1 MWIRRCLLKQ
11 RSFHRMSRQ
20 MVLLLCESVDAL
32 SNKGLFTGW
41 AGKWLFS
48 CVNLLMSSQT
58 KIFSQD
64 NQANGFSPVWIFRCT
79 LNRKSFHCMSKQM
92 DFLLCESFA
101 DNVYSL
107 ELAPNE
113 TELHACIQTFSLLFL
128 SRWSPSGKTFSIG
141 NAFMSVMSWPL
152 LLKCSPMGWSRTF
165 LET

>member
-1 MWIRRCLLKQ
+1 MSSQTKVFAQDEQADGFSPVWIYRCTLKQ
-11 RSFHRMSRQ
+11 KSFHWMSKQ
-20 MVLLLCESVDAL
+20 MAFLLCESVDVL
-32 SNKGLFTGW
+32 SNKGLFTWW
-41 AGKWLFS
+41 AGKW
-48 CVNLLMSSQT
+48 
-58 KIFSQD
+58 
-64 NQANGFSPVWIFRCT
+64 FSPMWICRCT
-79 LNRKSFHCMSKQM
+79 LKRKYFHWMSKQM

-107 ELAPNE
+107 VLAPNE
-113 TELHACIQTFSLLFL
+113 TELHDCIQTFSLLFL